1 MMMAFFVLIAVIFC
15 AVAVAILGFGLR
27 SKRVSGRAESELV
40 QTNVEA
46 LKASYADLKAGHDA
60 GKISDDEFEETRAEL
75 ERRVLDE
82 SRATES
88 LDKSDKRE
96 RLTTLA
102 FIAVFIPI
110 AAAVIYWRFGIW
122 DAMNPA
128 IAGMQ
133 AQNESGGH
141 SMAQLDEQLEKLE
154 KSLQENPKNVNGWML
169 LARTNDALKR
179 FDKAAAAYEKLS
191 VLVDGE
197 TKAEVLADW
206 ADCLAAKNGSL
217 DGKPEELV
225 DQALKISP
233 KLWKALAL
241 KGTAYYNRNQ
251 FKEAAATWEKVLA
264 DQKPGSE
271 DYQSVLNMVNDARTK
286 AGMKPLT
293 GPSSVTR
300 VEPSPVS
307 EAAGSQRVVS
317 VSGTVSL
324 AADLKAGLSGN
335 ETVFIFARPVEGSR
349 MPVAVT
355 QVKVSDLP
363 AKFTLDSNMRLPGGM
378 GGMESLKQVVV
389 RARVSKTGNLMP
401 QPGDLEGDTPAVAV
415 GSSNLVVKITKK
427 LAQ

>member
-110 AAAVIYWRFGIW
+110 AAAVIYWRFGTW

-191 VLVDGE
+191 VLTGL
-197 TKAEVLADW
+197 T
-206 ADCLAAKNGSL
+206 
-217 DGKPEELV
+217 
-225 DQALKISP
+225 ALRRR
-233 KLWKALAL
+233 
-241 KGTAYYNRNQ
+241 TAR
-251 FKEAAATWEKVLA
+251 
-264 DQKPGSE
+264 
-271 DYQSVLNMVNDARTK
+271 
-286 AGMKPLT
+286 LT
-293 GPSSVTR
+293 
-300 VEPSPVS
+300 
-307 EAAGSQRVVS
+307 
-317 VSGTVSL
+317 
-324 AADLKAGLSGN
+324 
-335 ETVFIFARPVEGSR
+335 
-349 MPVAVT
+349 
-355 QVKVSDLP
+355 
-363 AKFTLDSNMRLPGGM
+363 
-378 GGMESLKQVVV
+378 ESL
-389 RARVSKTGNLMP
+389 RSWLIRP
-401 QPGDLEGDTPAVAV
+401 
-415 GSSNLVVKITKK
+415 
-427 LAQ
+427 